1 MAKKR
6 RTNPNDDRLRATYN
20 KGSYKSLSHYLDAVY
35 RKNKTRID
43 AAIPSGGKGQSSK
56 TRFKQSV
63 MEYMEEGKTANQAI
77 DALERSRV
85 FTSEKEHYERNVLKA
100 LKSDKDLYKGFRKAV
115 GWKEKIDR
123 RNLEYVESDDKYTLY
138 RYKNSKG
145 QIVYIRFGKSPTA
158 GLGASI
164 EVFV

>member
-6 RTNPNDDRLRATYN
+6 KINPDDSRLRATYN
-20 KGSYKSLSHYLDAVY
+20 KGSYKSLSNYLDAVY

-43 AAIPSGGKGQSSK
+43 SAIPSGGKGQSSK

-63 MEYMEEGKTANQAI
+63 REYMEEGKTANQAL

-85 FTSEKEHYERNVLKA
+85 FTSEKEHYEQNVLKA
-100 LKSDKDLYKGFRKAV
+100 LKHDKELFKGFRKLA
-115 GWKEKIDR
+115 GWKEKIDKK
-123 RNLEYVESDDKYTLY
+123 NLEYVESDDKTTLY
-138 RYKNSKG
+138 RYKSPSG
-145 QIVYIRFGKSPTA
+145 QVVYIRFGKSPTA

-164 EVFV
+164 KVFV